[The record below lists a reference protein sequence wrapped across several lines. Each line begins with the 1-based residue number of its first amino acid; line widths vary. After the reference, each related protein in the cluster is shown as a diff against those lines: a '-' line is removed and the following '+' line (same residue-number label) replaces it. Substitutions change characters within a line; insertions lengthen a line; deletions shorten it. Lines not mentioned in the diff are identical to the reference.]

1 MHYEQCIMS
10 IVIHS
15 KHGCIYCDKAKDL
28 LTSLNVPFTTNTLEP
43 ENPDYQQQRDTLFDK
58 YNHRSFPLIL
68 IGDVF
73 LGGFTELQNAYSTLR
88 LHTLAANIG
97 IDVPFDF

>member
-1 MHYEQCIMS
+1 MS
-10 IVIHS
+10 ITIYS
-15 KHGCIYCDKAKDL
+15 KRGCIYCDKAKDL
-28 LTSLNVPFTTNTLEP
+28 LTTLNVPFIMDTLV
-43 ENPDYQQQRDTLFDK
+43 PDDTEYQQKRDALFDK

-88 LHTLAANIG
+88 LHELAARIG
-97 IDVPFDF
+97 IDIPMDF